1 MFDKIIGISDI
12 QHIRQGGIMIME
24 VGKIGKRG
32 TLVIPAGLRRR
43 FNVTEGSLIMAEET
57 PAGILLRP
65 AAVLPMEVYT
75 PERKAEFLLSNA
87 VNAADYRA
95 AFTDVKAMGLDPAKI
110 KHRKPARD

>member
-1 MFDKIIGISDI
+1 MEIGK
-12 QHIRQGGIMIME
+12 
-24 VGKIGKRG
+24 VGKRG

-87 VNAADYRA
+87 VNAADYLEA
-95 AFTDVKAMGLDPAKI
+95 VKEVKSMGLDPARI
-110 KHRKPARD
+110 RHRKPVRTRA